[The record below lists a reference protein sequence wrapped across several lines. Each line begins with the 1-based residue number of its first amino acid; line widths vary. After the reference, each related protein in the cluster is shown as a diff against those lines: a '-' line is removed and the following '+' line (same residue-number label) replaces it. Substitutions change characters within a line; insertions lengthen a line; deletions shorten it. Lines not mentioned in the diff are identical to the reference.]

1 MEVVAVAVVALDR
14 QDVEDEVEE
23 EEEDEAEDEA
33 EAEEAWVAEE
43 VSRNVEEEEE

>member
-14 QDVEDEVEE
+14 QDVEDEVE
-23 EEEDEAEDEA
+23 DEAEA